1 MNENPLLQLR
11 LPVWED
17 RCLAAILGLIYVFC
31 LVLHNDLV
39 GIPRDE
45 SMYLSAADNAAN
57 WWWGVPNSKVKSLS
71 KAEIEK
77 GFKYNHE
84 HPVLMKTLFGVSHR
98 AIHGTSAHPG
108 QGFWAEHLSHIT
120 AYRLPTMLLAGLSI
134 YLTFLLGC
142 MLKGRIAGLA
152 AALSL
157 ATMPHVF
164 FHSSL
169 ACFDAPVTCMWLLIC
184 YCFIRATRSRAWAV
198 ASGLAL
204 GLGFSTK
211 LNIFFV
217 PFALLM
223 LAIFECWRFKRRTG
237 AWKAQEGHG
246 PIFYYMWIGLC
257 MLLLGAAV
265 FFAHWPWLWRDM
277 WEHLSFYVRFH
288 ARHVHY
294 PVDFL
299 GKLYYKPPFPVYFP
313 FVFSLFT
320 VPVATISAGAVGLWV
335 TLKAVKRDF
344 CKPESRLEIAP
355 WVVLLNAFVP
365 FLIIAMPHTPIFG
378 GTKHWMPAM
387 PFCAVLAGVGV
398 ARCCEMLIA
407 KMASHKRI
415 YALLAAVF
423 ALLLFAP
430 AAYETAHYG
439 AHGAAYFNALAGGA
453 PGAAKLRMPRNF
465 WGYSTIA
472 ELPLLNRMVQPGEL
486 VFWHK
491 ATRGSIDAYK
501 RDHLL
506 RGDITYTGDWTEAY
520 SQWAVYHDQR
530 EKWPE
535 ELDIWRSYGTDW
547 PVAGYFLDGV
557 QLMGIYH
564 RP

>member
-1 MNENPLLQLR
+1 MNEKMLLCIR
-11 LPVWED
+11 LPLWTD
-17 RCLAAILGLIYVFC
+17 RLCALLLGLAYFFC
-31 LVLHNDLV
+31 LVIHSDSV

-45 SMYLSAADNAAN
+45 SFYLDAADNAAG
-57 WWWGVPNSKVKSLS
+57 WWWGLFDNNVKSLS
-71 KAEIEK
+71 KSEIDR

-84 HPVLMKTLFGVSHR
+84 HPVLMKTLFGISHR
-98 AIHGTSAHPG
+98 AIHGTKSEPKHGFLAHRVS
-108 QGFWAEHLSHIT
+108 HLT
-120 AYRLPTMLLAGLSI
+120 AYRLPTMFLAGLSI

-142 MLKGRIAGLA
+142 MMRGRVAGLA
-152 AALSL
+152 AALAL

-169 ACFDAPVTCMWLLIC
+169 ACFDAPVTAMWLLIC
-184 YCFIRATRSRAWAV
+184 YCFIRATQSRGWAV

-217 PFALLM
+217 PFTLL
-223 LAIFECWRFKRRTG
+223 LIAIFDCWRFKRRTG
-237 AWKAQEGHG
+237 AWTAEEGHG
-246 PIFYYMWIGLC
+246 PIYRYVWIGVS
-257 MLLLGAAV
+257 MILLGAAV
-265 FFAHWPWLWRDM
+265 FFAHWPWLWRNT
-277 WEHLSFYVRFH
+277 WENLNFYVSFH

-299 GKLYYKPPFPVYFP
+299 GHLYYQPPFPVYFP
-313 FVFSLFT
+313 FVFSLLT
-320 VPVATISAGAVGLWV
+320 VPVAAIASGLVGTVV
-335 TLKAVKRDF
+335 TLRAVKQDF
-344 CKPESRLEIAP
+344 VHEKPRLEMAP
-355 WVVLLNAFVP
+355 WVVLVNALVP
-365 FLIIAMPHTPIFG
+365 FVLIALPHTPIFG

-398 ARCCEMLIA
+398 SRCCEMLMEKIA
-407 KMASHKRI
+407 SRTRI
-415 YALLAAVF
+415 YAVLSAAF

-453 PGAAKLRMPRNF
+453 PGAARLRMPRNF
-465 WGYSTIA
+465 WGYSTIEA
-472 ELPLLNRMVQPGEL
+472 LEPLNQQVKKGEQ

-491 ATRGSIDAYK
+491 ATSGAIQAYK
-501 RDHLL
+501 TDRRL
-506 RGDITYTGDWTEAY
+506 RSDMTYSGDWTAPY
-520 SQWAVYHDQR
+520 SHWAIYHDQR

-547 PVAGYFLDGV
+547 PVDGFFLDGV
-557 QLMGIYH
+557 QLLGIYH